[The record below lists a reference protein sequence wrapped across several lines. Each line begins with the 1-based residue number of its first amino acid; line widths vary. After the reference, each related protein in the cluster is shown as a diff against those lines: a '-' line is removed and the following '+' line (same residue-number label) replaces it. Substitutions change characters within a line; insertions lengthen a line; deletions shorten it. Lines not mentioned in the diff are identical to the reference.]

1 MDTKKV
7 VSDILSKRVDVSSLK
22 EEDSLSSL
30 GLDSLD
36 LVEVML
42 EIEDNLNIEFD
53 SNEIADVSTLGDVLK
68 LIETKLNKWLF
79 YKNYYDIIILAF
91 LRRIKVLPT

>member
-7 VSDILSKRVDVSSLK
+7 VSEILAKRVDISNLKESDSLK
-22 EEDSLSSL
+22 EL

-42 EIEDNLNIEFD
+42 EIEETLGVEFD
-53 SNEIADVSTLGDVLK
+53 SEEIVNLSTLGSVLD
-68 LIETKLNKWLF
+68 LINSK
-79 YKNYYDIIILAF
+79 
-91 LRRIKVLPT
+91 IK

>member
-7 VSDILSKRVDVSSLK
+7 VSEILSKRVDISNLK
-22 EEDSLSSL
+22 EEDSLKDL

-42 EIEDNLNIEFD
+42 EIEDTLGVEFD
-53 SNEIADVSTLGDVLK
+53 SEEIANLSTLGSVLE
-68 LIETKLNKWLF
+68 LINSK
-79 YKNYYDIIILAF
+79 
-91 LRRIKVLPT
+91 IK

>member
-7 VSDILSKRVDVSSLK
+7 VSDILAKRIDVSSLK
-22 EEDSLSSL
+22 EEDSLKNI

-42 EIEDNLNIEFD
+42 EIEDTLGIEFD
-53 SNEIADVSTLGDVLK
+53 SEEIGELTTLKSVLD
-68 LIETKLNKWLF
+68 LINSK
-79 YKNYYDIIILAF
+79 
-91 LRRIKVLPT
+91 IK

>member
-7 VSDILSKRVDVSSLK
+7 VSDILAKRVDISNLK
-22 EEDSLSSL
+22 EEDSLKNI

-42 EIEDNLNIEFD
+42 EIEDTLNIEFE
-53 SNEIADVSTLGDVLK
+53 SEEIANLSTLQSVLD
-68 LIETKLNKWLF
+68 LINSK
-79 YKNYYDIIILAF
+79 
-91 LRRIKVLPT
+91 IK

>member
-7 VSDILSKRVDVSSLK
+7 VSDILAKRIDISSLK
-22 EEDSLSSL
+22 EEDSLKDI

-42 EIEDNLNIEFD
+42 EIEDTLGIEFD
-53 SNEIADVSTLGDVLK
+53 SEEIAELTTLKSVLD
-68 LIETKLNKWLF
+68 LIDKK
-79 YKNYYDIIILAF
+79 
-91 LRRIKVLPT
+91 IK